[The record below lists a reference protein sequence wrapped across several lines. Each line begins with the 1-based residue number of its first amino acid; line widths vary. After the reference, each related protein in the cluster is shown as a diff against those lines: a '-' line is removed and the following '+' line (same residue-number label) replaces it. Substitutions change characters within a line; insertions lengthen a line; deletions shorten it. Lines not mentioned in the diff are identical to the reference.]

1 MRKNSQ
7 HRLALHRETILRL
20 GDPALRLVAA
30 ARVFPTSVVDG
41 CPSTPASCPRINER
55 AAG

>member
-1 MRKNSQ
+1 
-7 HRLALHRETILRL
+7 
-20 GDPALRLVAA
+20 
-30 ARVFPTSVVDG
+30 VFPTSVVDG